1 WVTLLS
7 SGTVPPNFPKEQRE
21 DLENLLQART
31 SAFSWLSLV
40 LAHFFIKAVGK
51 RKHGVEH
58 QTKKGWHEKLDEQ
71 SWDVHL
77 TKVYVVSVIH
87 VGAVCRGGFCGLS

>member
-1 WVTLLS
+1 MNGRHYANASGKHERHTQPDEEYGGGNVYCRQSIAAYTL
-7 SGTVPPNFPKEQRE
+7 PNE
-21 DLENLLQART
+21 D
-31 SAFSWLSLV
+31 
-40 LAHFFIKAVGK
+40 AVGK

-87 VGAVCRGGFCGLS
+87 VGAVCRGSFYGLS